1 MAIKMKLIDLV
12 EAYEYGTRKYLAYK
26 KEEIQC
32 SNIIKLHKKWLS
44 FMMFLIKEERKEHHP
59 NW

>member
-32 SNIIKLHKKWLS
+32 SNIIKLHKK
-44 FMMFLIKEERKEHHP
+44 
-59 NW
+59 